1 MTTSDQ
7 QALTDALS
15 AEYAAVYAYGIIAA
29 FANHDRDRLVAEST
43 AAHRARRDA
52 TIDTLKSLGAN
63 APAPAAAYTTPFVVD
78 DPIPAAK
85 LAVTVESDTAA
96 VWRSAVERADTPKSG
111 TSPSTLSPKPP
122 CDWPP
127 GSPSSAPT
135 RSRSPFPASPDRHP
149 IAAQIRPGDNSSRSR
164 SVRTRR

>member
-96 VWRSAVERADTPKSG
+96 VWRSAVERADTPEIRHIALDALTETAMRLATWQSILG
-111 TSPSTLSPKPP
+111 ANPITVAF
-122 CDWPP
+122 P
-127 GSPSSAPT
+127 GQP
-135 RSRSPFPASPDRHP
+135 
-149 IAAQIRPGDNSSRSR
+149 
-164 SVRTRR
+164 